1 VPVELY
7 GFGRADHVGEQHG
20 GAGYHTVEETSW
32 HLQLTDFSSAEH
44 IYMYVC
50 MYV

>member
-20 GAGYHTVEETSW
+20 GAGYHTVEETS
-32 HLQLTDFSSAEH
+32 
-44 IYMYVC
+44 
-50 MYV
+50 